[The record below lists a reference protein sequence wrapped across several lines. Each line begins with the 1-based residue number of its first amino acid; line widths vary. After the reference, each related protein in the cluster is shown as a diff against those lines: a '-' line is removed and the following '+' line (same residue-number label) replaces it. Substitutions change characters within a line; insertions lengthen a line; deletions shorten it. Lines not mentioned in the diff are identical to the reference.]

1 MRRFNIFFSWFE
13 RISIIV
19 IVINCISLGLY
30 DPCQNKGGTDC
41 KTAKCHA
48 LEILDDV
55 VFAYFAIEMV
65 IKAGFQIDISS
76 LIGPMISPMSF
87 IKKTE
92 KDDRNGSLGKTWLFG

>member
-1 MRRFNIFFSWFE
+1 M
-13 RISIIV
+13 
-19 IVINCISLGLY
+19 GLY

-65 IKAGFQIDISS
+65 IKAGFQTNMSS

>member
-1 MRRFNIFFSWFE
+1 MSASRLPWGEKCVGWINFFSWFE

-65 IKAGFQIDISS
+65 IKAGF
-76 LIGPMISPMSF
+76 
-87 IKKTE
+87 
-92 KDDRNGSLGKTWLFG
+92 